1 MVSYI
6 TRRLLLMIPT
16 LLGITFLV
24 FLLLAAS
31 PGGIGAGLLVA
42 GGGQMQSQ
50 SAIAIQK
57 AKLEDRYGLNEPA
70 VVQYFRWLGRISPL
84 KFGQRDLISPTGET
98 ISRPRPIP
106 SPPVWNW
113 FADTLPEVKQP
124 SETWINE
131 RFAGREPS
139 QKAEAFRVIENEYVT
154 ARAEYIAAEATLRD
168 ALVRY
173 ADATGVD
180 RFLNSKREARVSELE
195 ASTPNRELPEFAE
208 IENLGKA
215 AIDAYRVAAERRA
228 EFIAAVGQRP
238 YPAAGIPII
247 PGVLSVAW
255 PDLGIAFS
263 RGRPVIDLLSE
274 ALPVTIMLNLIAF
287 PIIYFVAIP
296 SGMLAA
302 TRKGTL
308 VDVGLGGL
316 YLALFSIPTV
326 LAGVLLQG
334 FMANPDYVNGFPAA
348 GLSSKAA
355 ETFRMLPGTD
365 WTGVW
370 HRGWLMDRIWHVV
383 LPVACL
389 VYGGFAVLS
398 KQTRAAMLEN
408 FNADYVRTAKAKGV
422 APKDVVLRHV
432 FRNSLLPLI
441 TMFVTVFPAM
451 LAGSVVIERIFTVPG
466 MGYLLI
472 EAINLRDRELILAN
486 TTMVAVVNLCALLFA
501 DILYALA
508 DPRITYK

>member
-6 TRRLLLMIPT
+6 ARRLLLMIPT
-16 LLGITFLV
+16 LLGITFVV
-24 FLLLAAS
+24 FMLLAAS
-31 PGGIGAGLLVA
+31 PGGIGAGLLLA

-50 SAIAIQK
+50 SSIAIQK

-70 VVQYFRWLGRISPL
+70 VVQYLRWLSRISPL
-84 KFGQRDLISPTGET
+84 KFGQRDLISPSGE
-98 ISRPRPIP
+98 IVSRPRPVP
-106 SPPVWNW
+106 APPVWRW
-113 FADTLPEVKQP
+113 YADKLPAEAPV

-131 RFAGREPS
+131 RFAGRDET
-139 QKAEAFRVIENEYVT
+139 QRENAFRLIENEYVT
-154 ARAEYIAAEATLRD
+154 ARAEYISAEAVLRD
-168 ALVRY
+168 SLVRY
-173 ADATGVD
+173 ADASGVEGL
-180 RFLNSKREARVSELE
+180 LNKKREPLVKRI
-195 ASTPNRELPEFAE
+195 ASLTPDRTLPQFAE
-208 IENLGKA
+208 IESLGRKA
-215 AIDAYRVAAERRA
+215 VEAYAAAVQRRA
-228 EFIAAVGQRP
+228 EFIAAMGQKP
-238 YPAAGIPII
+238 YPAAGVPLI
-247 PGVLSVAW
+247 PGLLSVGW
-255 PDLGIAFS
+255 PDMGIAFS
-263 RGRPVIDLLSE
+263 SGKPVISLLGQ

-287 PIIYFVAIP
+287 PIIYMVAIP

-302 TRKGTL
+302 TRKGTF

-334 FMANPDYVNGFPAA
+334 FMANPDYMNAFPAA

-355 ETFRMLPGTD
+355 ETFRVLPGVD

-383 LPVACL
+383 LPVMCL

-422 APKDVVLRHV
+422 SPKDVVLRHV

-472 EAINLRDRELILAN
+472 EAISLRDRELLLAN
-486 TTMVAVVNLCALLFA
+486 TAMVAVVNLCALLLA

>member
-16 LLGITFLV
+16 LLGITFVV
-24 FLLLAAS
+24 FMLLAAS
-31 PGGIGAGLLVA
+31 PGGIGAGLLLA

-50 SAIAIQK
+50 SSIAIQK

-70 VVQYFRWLGRISPL
+70 VVQYVRWLGRISPV
-84 KFGQRDLISPTGET
+84 KFGQRDMISPTGET
-98 ISRPRPIP
+98 ITRPRSVPE
-106 SPPVWNW
+106 PPVWKW
-113 FADTLPEVKQP
+113 FADTLPTASAP
-124 SETWINE
+124 SPEWLGE
-131 RFAGREPS
+131 RFGDPDPQ
-139 QKAEAFRVIENEYVT
+139 QKASAFRTIENEYVSS
-154 ARAEYIAAEATLRD
+154 RAQYIAAEATLRD
-168 ALVRY
+168 SLVRY
-173 ADATGVD
+173 AEATGAEGLLT
-180 RFLNSKREARVSELE
+180 RKREARVSRIAAL
-195 ASTPNRELPEFAE
+195 TPQKELPEFAE
-208 IENLGKA
+208 VEGYGRA
-215 AIDAYRVAAERRA
+215 AIDAFAAAAQRREEFVAAM
-228 EFIAAVGQRP
+228 GQQP
-238 YPAAGIPII
+238 YPAAGIPLL
-247 PGVLSVAW
+247 PGMLSIAW
-255 PDLGIAFS
+255 PDMGVSFS
-263 RGRPVIDLLSE
+263 RGRPVIELLSE

-287 PIIYFVAIP
+287 PIIYMVAIP
-296 SGMLAA
+296 SGLLAA
-302 TRKGTL
+302 TRKGSL

-334 FMANPDYVNGFPAA
+334 FMANPDYTNAFPAA

-370 HRGWLMDRIWHVV
+370 HRGWLMDRVWHVI

-486 TTMVAVVNLCALLFA
+486 TTMVAVVNLCALLLA

>member
-1 MVSYI
+1 MVTYI

-24 FLLLAAS
+24 FMLLAAS
-31 PGGIGAGLLVA
+31 PGGIGAGLLLA

-50 SAIAIQK
+50 SSIAIQK
-57 AKLEDRYGLNEPA
+57 AKLEDRYGLNEPWP
-70 VVQYFRWLGRISPL
+70 VQYVRWLGRISPL
-84 KFGQRDLISPTGET
+84 KFGQRDLISPRGET
-98 ISRPRPIP
+98 ITRPRPVP
-106 SPPVWNW
+106 EPPVWKW
-113 FADTLPEVKQP
+113 FSDSLPKAEPP
-124 SETWINE
+124 SDAWINE
-131 RFAGREPS
+131 RFAGKTADE
-139 QKAEAFRVIENEYVT
+139 KADAFRTVENQYVT
-154 ARAEYIAAEATLRD
+154 ARAEFIAAEATLRD
-168 ALVRY
+168 SFVRY
-173 ADATGVD
+173 ADATGIEGL
-180 RFLNSKREARVSELE
+180 LNKKREAVIPRIAKLS
-195 ASTPNRELPEFAE
+195 PDRELAEFAE
-208 IENLGKA
+208 VEQLGRKAIE
-215 AIDAYRVAAERRA
+215 AYGVAAQRRL
-228 EFIAAVGQRP
+228 EFIAAMGQQP
-238 YPAAGIPII
+238 YPAAGVPII
-247 PGVLSVAW
+247 PGVVSLAW
-255 PDLGIAFS
+255 PDLGVAFS
-263 RGRPVIDLLSE
+263 RGRPVIDLLAE

-287 PIIYFVAIP
+287 PIIYMIAIP

-302 TRKGTL
+302 TRKGSFF
-308 VDVGLGGL
+308 DVGLGGL
-316 YLALFSIPTV
+316 YLALFSIPAV

-334 FMANPDYVNGFPAA
+334 FMANPDYVNAFPAA

-355 ETFRMLPGTD
+355 ETFRLLPGQD
-365 WTGVW
+365 WTGTW

-389 VYGGFAVLS
+389 VYAGFAILS

-441 TMFVTVFPAM
+441 TMFVTVFPLM

-472 EAINLRDRELILAN
+472 EAIHLRDRELILAN
-486 TTMVAVVNLCALLFA
+486 TTMVAVVNLCALLLA

>member
-16 LLGITFLV
+16 LLGITFIV
-24 FLLLAAS
+24 FMLLAAS
-31 PGGIGAGLLVA
+31 PGGIGAGLLLA

-57 AKLEDRYGLNEPA
+57 AKLEDRYGLNEP
-70 VVQYFRWLGRISPL
+70 VIVQYVRWLGRISPI
-84 KFGQRDLISPTGET
+84 KFGRRDLISPSGET

-106 SPPVWNW
+106 QPPVWKW
-113 FADTLPEVKQP
+113 VATELPTV
-124 SETWINE
+124 SEPTQAWLDE
-131 RFAGREPS
+131 RFAGRDDG
-139 QKAEAFRVIENEYVT
+139 QRANAFRQIENEYVT

-168 ALVRY
+168 SLVRY
-173 ADATGVD
+173 ADAVNIEGLLNRD
-180 RFLNSKREARVSELE
+180 REPRVSRFENLAPKRELA
-195 ASTPNRELPEFAE
+195 EFAE
-208 IENLGKA
+208 VEGLAKSAIVAFGA
-215 AIDAYRVAAERRA
+215 AAQKRA
-228 EFIAAVGQRP
+228 EFIAAMGQRP
-238 YPAAGIPII
+238 YPAAGVPII
-247 PGVLSVAW
+247 PGVLSIAW

-263 RGRPVIDLLSE
+263 RGRPVIDLLGE

-287 PIIYFVAIP
+287 PIIYLVAIP

-302 TRKGTL
+302 TRRGTF

-334 FMANPDYVNGFPAA
+334 FMANPDYLNAFPAA

-355 ETFRMLPGTD
+355 EAFRMLPGED
-365 WTGVW
+365 WTGTW
-370 HRGWLMDRIWHVV
+370 HRGWLVDRIWHVV
-383 LPVACL
+383 LPVMCL

-422 APKDVVLRHV
+422 SPKDVVLRHV

-451 LAGSVVIERIFTVPG
+451 LAGSIVIERIFTVPG

-486 TTMVAVVNLCALLFA
+486 TTMVAVVNLCALLLA